1 MGRGGGG
8 APSFSLFY
16 ANIMKYIFIIMFKLA
31 TGFNNGV
38 VIGENGDQGGIF
50 RSMSFLKWTG
60 KVVKSPK
67 EILFFKIIPSCR
79 YLCCVFSKH

>member
-1 MGRGGGG
+1 MIVIGGGGGGGG
-8 APSFSLFY
+8 APVL
-16 ANIMKYIFIIMFKLA
+16 M
-31 TGFNNGV
+31 NGV
-38 VIGENGDQGGIF
+38 VSGENGDRDGIF
-50 RSMSFLKWTG
+50 RSMSFQWTG